1 MKFALRQVLS
11 ETVGDDASASRKTQG
26 KYNCDTLYEVTSIDG
41 YAATFP
47 KGESK
52 PQREKQAPK
61 GKARKFWKTRE
72 VLHVKNISS
81 LLSIFAFT
89 PIVNFATTFPKRES
103 KKIWKT
109 REVLHVKSVP

>member
-52 PQREKQAPK
+52 KI
-61 GKARKFWKTRE
+61 WKTRE

-81 LLSIFAFT
+81 LLSIFAFAS
-89 PIVNFATTFPKRES
+89 IFNFATTFPKRES
-103 KKIWKT
+103 KKILKDERGLT
-109 REVLHVKSVP
+109 R